1 MNNHPLNKWNKYVKM
16 KVKNDLYIIKPQF
29 TEVKLENKK
38 ISYQW
43 ERNTTMVKRGNI
55 INGDYENKNQSQNK
69 NEYQNEHNKAKGK
82 SKELVY
88 LDRMEKESKYKSV
101 YVDIDQNTG
110 RVFLKE
116 MTINEEKRKLEL
128 EKRQYNIEKLVK
140 FKKINGNICRIKI
153 NYVDSPGPWYKD
165 KKALWFHNIF
175 RTGYEGRGRP
185 DFIDLPLSAD
195 DTITLFDPDRFNFK
209 TQQEKIEAGLKVKE
223 ALTDYNGV
231 GSIKYI
237 IDDNLK
243 NDEYTSK
250 QIKKNMKKE

>member
-243 NDEYTSK
+243 KWWIYFQTN
-250 QIKKNMKKE
+250 